1 MARIETQ
8 GLRRSVGVG
17 GLFATA
23 YGNVGSSIYYALGL
37 VAAYA
42 LGLTPVV
49 FMLAGGLFA
58 LTAKTYAEGASM
70 FPEAGGS
77 SSFARHAF
85 NEFVSFFAGWA
96 LSLDYILTIA
106 ISAFF
111 VPHYLSA
118 FWPALKHPPGDVIGG
133 LIVVA
138 MLAWLNVRGIGESAK
153 VNFVLAIADLLTQVS
168 IIAIGAFFVLNP
180 SLLVSQVHLG
190 TVPTYSHLIFAL
202 SLAMLAYT
210 GIETV
215 SNMAEEARD
224 PGTDVPSAV
233 NYILIAVL
241 GVYAGITVVALSAL
255 PVQGHGSHA
264 FTLLGLGAA
273 QGGYQNDP
281 VLGIIQHLGLG
292 AGVRHILSYYV
303 GILAA
308 TILFIATNAGLIGIS
323 RLSWSLAEHRQL
335 PGLFARLHPKHRT
348 PWFTIVFFSVIA
360 GVLLI
365 PGKTTFLGNLYSFGA
380 MLSFTTAHLAVIAL
394 RIKDPDRERPYR
406 MPWNVPFRGRS
417 IPLTAVIGGI
427 GTFAAW
433 ISVIAL
439 HVEARTVGVGW
450 MIFGLVGYTVY
461 RRRQGLDL
469 TSRHKIERR
478 QRPPFFVELE
488 YRSAIV
494 PIFGTDVDASALRA
508 AAKLV
513 GEEASVEAVYV
524 LRVPNQLSLDA
535 GLEEEE
541 QVGLSVLESAKVAGR
556 KAGLKVQTRLI
567 RARNPGL
574 ALVEEA
580 RRRKAEIIYL
590 STAHAPVSER
600 ALGPTASYLL
610 AHRPCRVVVEVSPT
624 DAEASE
630 RPAIAATPAPG
641 TESHLNGRELAAVP
655 EFGARALAAVAKSGA
670 RGLAAAN
677 FGKESDRRG
686 RNAEHASET
695 PPTPHRYQSPDHDE
709 GV

>member
-1 MARIETQ
+1 MARIETH

-49 FMLAGGLFA
+49 FMLAGALFA
-58 LTAKTYAEGASM
+58 LTAKTYQEGATM

-111 VPHYLSA
+111 VPHYLGA
-118 FWPALKHPPGDVIGG
+118 FWPALTHPPGDVIGG
-133 LIVVA
+133 LIVIA
-138 MLAWLNVRGIGESAK
+138 MLAWLNIRGIGESANL
-153 VNFVLAIADLLTQVS
+153 NFVLALVDLATQVL
-168 IIAIGAFFVLNP
+168 IICIGVVLVLNP
-180 SLLVSQVHLG
+180 ALLVHQVDLG
-190 TVPTYSHLIFAL
+190 STPSYSHLIFAL

-215 SNMAEEARD
+215 SNMAEEAVD
-224 PGTDVPSAV
+224 PGRDVPRAV

-241 GVYAGITVVALSAL
+241 GVYAGMTVVALSAL
-255 PVQGHGSHA
+255 PVVGHGPHA
-264 FTLLGLGAA
+264 FTPLGQTPS

-281 VLGIIQHLGLG
+281 VLGIISHLGL
-292 AGVRHILSYYV
+292 ATGVTHVLRYYV
-303 GILAA
+303 GVLAA

-323 RLSWSLAEHRQL
+323 RLSWSLAEHRQI
-335 PGLFARLHPKHRT
+335 PGIFAQLHPKHRT
-348 PWFTIVFFSVIA
+348 PWFTIVVFSVFA
-360 GVLLI
+360 GILLI
-365 PGKTTFLGNLYSFGA
+365 PGKTDFLGNLYSYGA
-380 MLSFTTAHLAVIAL
+380 MLSFTIAHAAVVAL

-406 MPWNVPFRGRS
+406 IGFNVRFRGAA
-417 IPLTAVIGGI
+417 IPITAVIGGI

-433 ISVIAL
+433 VSVLAL
-439 HVEARTVGVGW
+439 HVDARYVGTGW
-450 MIFGLVGYTVY
+450 MVVGLIGYVIY
-461 RRRQGLDL
+461 RRRQGMDL
-469 TSRHKIERR
+469 TSHYKIAHRER
-478 QRPPFFVELE
+478 PAFFVELE
-488 YRSAIV
+488 YRSALV
-494 PIFGTDVDASALRA
+494 PIFGTDVDASALRT

-513 GEEASVEAVYV
+513 GEDAAVEAVYV
-524 LRVPNQLSLDA
+524 LRVPNQLSLEA

-541 QVGLSVLESAKVAGR
+541 QLGRSVLESAKVAGR

-567 RARNPGL
+567 RARNPGH

-580 RRRKAEIIYL
+580 LRTNAEIIYL
-590 STAHAPVSER
+590 GTAHAPPSEQ

-610 AHRPCRVVVEVSPT
+610 AHRPCRVVVEVDPVNGHRPT
-624 DAEASE
+624 
-630 RPAIAATPAPG
+630 T
-641 TESHLNGRELAAVP
+641 NGSALKDSAV
-655 EFGARALAAVAKSGA
+655 
-670 RGLAAAN
+670 
-677 FGKESDRRG
+677 RG
-686 RNAEHASET
+686 RNAQHAPQT
-695 PPTPHRYQSPDHDE
+695 PSASHR
-709 GV
+709 